1 VYDRY
6 SVGDASFKDL
16 MWDGI
21 GMAAAGVLLHQT
33 KP

>member
-1 VYDRY
+1 MTAIL
-6 SVGDASFKDL
+6 GAIGFKDL
-16 MWDGI
+16 TWDGI